1 VDSQRI
7 HNQEDH
13 QYTGSA
19 PRNMGVHITDDFHTY
34 RVDWNPKK
42 MIFYFDDQPYWS
54 ISLDRIMQSPFYKE
68 KGQPF
73 DQEFYLI
80 LNVAVGGHF
89 LEGPDPWDEWFYP
102 EAEMWV
108 DWVKFY
114 DLDDIGDL
122 PDYECVANP
131 HATTDELCGATN
143 WACYEQSYAWMGD
156 VCDDSWK
163 KCCQRFQCSHQ
174 EVVDQCSKVFAQ
186 YDSQLHDDSS
196 CDFGGAAIKDWGY

>member
-1 VDSQRI
+1 MTELCNRHFIKVCFFLVQI
-7 HNQEDH
+7 
-13 QYTGSA
+13 SA
-19 PRNMGVHITDDFHTY
+19 DIVRPS
-34 RVDWNPKK
+34 NPGR
-42 MIFYFDDQPYWS
+42 FQTFFS
-54 ISLDRIMQSPFYKE
+54 E

-89 LEGPDPWDEWFYP
+89 LDGPDPWDQWHYP

-114 DLDDIGDL
+114 DLNDIGDL

-131 HATTDELCGATN
+131 HATTDELCGATT
-143 WACYEQSYAWMGD
+143 WACYEQNYAWMGD

-163 KCCQRFQCSHQ
+163 KCCQRYQCSHQ
-174 EVVDQCSKVFAQ
+174 EVVDQCTRVFAQ
-186 YDSQLHDDSS
+186 YDSQVIFFKLK
-196 CDFGGAAIKDWGY
+196 FFLKIANF